1 MQLRI
6 LFWKS
11 TEGANKMIL
20 ALRIFIVLTLIENVI
35 GLTYLSFFRDEF
47 LFKYPNFNNATLS
60 LFSFLPLF
68 SFPALIG
75 LWFWQKWA
83 VNLIAVCTILVIAA
97 DIYFNIRTHL
107 YVAVPSSLILAFLV
121 YKNWS
126 YFKNDLA
133 D

>member
-11 TEGANKMIL
+11 TKGANKMIL
-20 ALRIFIVLTLIENVI
+20 ALRIFIVLMLIGSVF
-35 GLTYLSFFRDEF
+35 GLANLSFFRDEF

-68 SFPALIG
+68 SLPALIG

-83 VNLIAVCTILVIAA
+83 VNLIAVCTILVIVA
-97 DIYFNIRTHL
+97 DIYFNIWTHF
-107 YVAVPSSLILAFLV
+107 YAAFPSSLILAFLI
-121 YKNWS
+121 YKNWNN
-126 YFKNDLA
+126 FKK
-133 D
+133 

>member
-1 MQLRI
+1 
-6 LFWKS
+6 
-11 TEGANKMIL
+11 MIL
-20 ALRIFIVLTLIENVI
+20 ALRILIVLMLAGSIF

-47 LFKYPNFNNATLS
+47 LFTYPNFNNPTLS
-60 LFSFLPLF
+60 LFSFLPLL
-68 SFPALIG
+68 SLPALIG

-83 VNLIAVCTILVIAA
+83 VNLVTVCTILVIVA
-97 DIYFNIRTHL
+97 DIYFNIWIHL

-126 YFKNDLA
+126 YFKNDVA